1 MNIVHSLWVSKLRY
15 GLQLCVKVQANE
27 EETRSTSLKALQL
40 TQNRMLRVINGTKIK
55 DRVSIK
61 SMLIKFNLLS
71 VNQLAASIKLS
82 EVWKVINV
90 KNYAI
95 SLDPYKSKQPGNIA
109 TTDRDLRPQ
118 PDKIF
123 DDNSRLKVSKQ
134 SFNVDAARLWNL
146 APIQVKSAPTL
157 NAAKTAILK
166 HVKTL
171 PI

>member
-1 MNIVHSLWVSKLRY
+1 
-15 GLQLCVKVQANE
+15 
-27 EETRSTSLKALQL
+27 
-40 TQNRMLRVINGTKIK
+40 
-55 DRVSIK
+55 
-61 SMLIKFNLLS
+61 MLIKFNLLS

-90 KNYAI
+90 KDYVI
-95 SLDPYKSKQPGNIA
+95 SLDPYKSKQPDNIA
-109 TTDRDLRPQ
+109 TTDHDLRPQ
-118 PDKIF
+118 PNRIF

-166 HVKTL
+166 HAKTL